1 MENQVDWDNTPAP
14 LHKVLAEEFTAL
26 GIPVQPGGGNEAD
39 GLRDVYAQLHNTGR
53 RLSALCISGG
63 GIRSATFALGA
74 IQGLAEAGLL
84 TQFDYLSTVSGGGY
98 IGSWLTAW
106 IKRAQGINNVI
117 PRLTGTTE
125 TNDDPCD
132 DAGAHPGTVQPDPI
146 GHLRDYNNY
155 LTPKMGLGSADTWSM
170 IAIVLRNLLLNW
182 LVFIPMLML
191 VVMMPRLL
199 LAFLQVSPPSEGT
212 FVTPYGQPHLWVLGV
227 AAVLFV
233 YSGYQKLLDLPSIG
247 HVNATQNQ
255 FLLKCLAPLCLSGL
269 LTMIGL
275 WWGIG
280 GPATQ
285 PTFWTITRFMLLL
298 TSVCLALYLLRSLWR
313 KELPVSGGWRA
324 LNFTL
329 AVLLGGMASG
339 AAIYLLGRD
348 LLAAAI
354 RDGNP
359 TLYITFGPPLIMAT
373 MLIGDILLVG
383 FGSRTLES
391 EDLEW
396 LARSSGFK
404 LSSSMAWMILCGLT
418 LIAPHYVFAL
428 GGWAQSA
435 LSSLGGVSG
444 LITALAGNSARTVGK
459 PDDKHSAGLASRAM
473 ELAAKVTLPLFV
485 VSLIIAL
492 SIVLDVIVDQL
503 NFAPFGYWQHTQI
516 LTNTPFLSLLGLTA
530 AIALF
535 CSVMGRFVDINKFSL
550 HGMYRF
556 RLIRAYLAASNPDLD
571 NLRFTGFNDSDDLR
585 MHEFRGQ
592 RPLHVVNT
600 ALNLASGSRL
610 DWQQRKAASFTI
622 SPYHAGSAD
631 VGYRDASR
639 YCGGIRLGTAM
650 TISGAAASPNMG
662 YHTSSLVA
670 FTMMLFNARLG
681 AWLGNPGVPGQ
692 KTWAFK
698 GPRFAVAPMM
708 SEALSRTNE
717 NGPYVYL
724 SDGGHFENLALYEMI
739 RRRCS
744 PIVVLDSGCDR
755 NYTYEDLGNALRKIR
770 IDLKIPIEFS
780 DTQLSPLIEKQRRCA
795 VAAIRYSCV
804 DAGARDGLLVYF
816 KPMVRHTESPDVLSY
831 SASSA
836 AFPHEST
843 SDQWFTE
850 AQTESYRALG
860 MQTIREAALGF
871 PGGTLA
877 EFADFL
883 SGRRGAAA

>member
-1 MENQVDWDNTPAP
+1 MENQVDRDKQPSQ
-14 LHKVLAEEFTAL
+14 LHEVLVDEFAAL
-26 GIPVQPGGGNEAD
+26 GISIQLPDGGSPED
-39 GLRDVYAQLHNTGR
+39 RLRDVYSQLHLSGK

-74 IQGLAEAGLL
+74 LQGLAEAGMLH
-84 TQFDYLSTVSGGGY
+84 QFDYLSTVSGGGY

-106 IKRAQGINNVI
+106 IKRAGGISHVI
-117 PRLTGTTE
+117 PRLTGSTE

-132 DAGAHPGTVQPDPI
+132 DPGAHPGLPQPDPI
-146 GHLRDYNNY
+146 AHLRDYNNY
-155 LTPKMGLGSADTWSM
+155 LTPKLGLGSADTWSM

-191 VVMMPRLL
+191 VVMAPRLL
-199 LAFLQVSPPSEGT
+199 LSFLQMAPPT
-212 FVTPYGQPHLWVLGV
+212 TQLGQPYILALGL

-247 HVNATQNQ
+247 HVNATQAQ
-255 FLLKCLAPLCLSGL
+255 FLTRCLAPLCLSGL
-269 LTMIGL
+269 LAMIGI
-275 WWGIG
+275 WWGG
-280 GPATQ
+280 TGVAGQ
-285 PTFWTITRFMLLL
+285 LTIFSTIRFMLGL
-298 TSVCLALYLLRSLWR
+298 TVVCLLLYLLRSLYR
-313 KELPVSGGWRA
+313 KELPVRGGGRA
-324 LNFTL
+324 WHFIL
-329 AVLLGGMASG
+329 AMMLGGIASG
-339 AAIYLLGRD
+339 AAVYLLGRD
-348 LLAAAI
+348 LLAAAL

-359 TLYITFGPPLIMAT
+359 TLYVTFGPPLIMAT
-373 MLIGDILLVG
+373 MLFGDILLVG

-404 LSSSMAWMILCGLT
+404 LSSSLAWMLLCGLT
-418 LIAPHYVFAL
+418 LIAPHYVINL
-428 GGWAQSA
+428 EGWAQSA
-435 LSSLGGVSG
+435 LSSLGGISG
-444 LITALAGNSARTVGK
+444 LITAFAGHSARTRGK
-459 PDDKHSAGLASRAM
+459 PDNDQNAGIS
-473 ELAAKVTLPLFV
+473 AKVMDVVTKLTLPLFV
-485 VSLIIAL
+485 ISLIVAL
-492 SIVLDVIVDQL
+492 SILLDVIVDQL
-503 NFAPFGYWQHTQI
+503 QMSPYGFRQHTLV
-516 LTNTPFLSLLGLTA
+516 LTSTPFVPLLGLTF
-530 AIALF
+530 AIAVF
-535 CSVMGRFVDINKFSL
+535 CALMGRFVDINKFSL

-571 NLRFTGFNDSDDLR
+571 NQRFTGFNESDDIR

-600 ALNLASGSRL
+600 ALNLASGARL

-622 SPYHAGSAD
+622 SPYHTGSAD
-631 VGYRDASR
+631 LGFRDSAR

-681 AWLGNPGVPGQ
+681 AWLGNPGNPGGG
-692 KTWAFK
+692 TWPRK
-698 GPRFAVAPMM
+698 GPRFAVSPMM

-717 NGPYVYL
+717 TGPYVYL

-744 PIVVLDSGCDR
+744 PIVVLDSGCDPKY
-755 NYTYEDLGNALRKIR
+755 NYEDLGNALRKIR
-770 IDLKIPIEFS
+770 IDLKIPIEFP
-780 DTQLSPLIEKQRRCA
+780 DAQLAPLLEKERRCA

-804 DAGARDGLLVYF
+804 DAGARDGLLIYF
-816 KPMVRHTESPDVLSY
+816 KPMVRPTQSPDVLSY
-831 SASSA
+831 AAASPT
-836 AFPHEST
+836 FPHEST
-843 SDQWFTE
+843 NDQWFTE

-860 MQTIREAALGF
+860 MQTIREAAAGF
-871 PGGTLA
+871 PGGTLT
-877 EFADFL
+877 EFAEHL

>member
-1 MENQVDWDNTPAP
+1 MENQVDRNNAPAP
-14 LHKVLAEEFTAL
+14 LHEVLAEEYAAL
-26 GIPVQPGGGNEAD
+26 GISLQPGGGSEED
-39 GLRDVYAQLHNTGR
+39 GLRDVYAQLHNSGK

-74 IQGLAEAGLL
+74 IQGLAEAGMLQ
-84 TQFDYLSTVSGGGY
+84 QFDYLSTVSGGGY

-106 IKRAQGINNVI
+106 IKRAGGLWNVI
-117 PRLTGTTE
+117 PRLTGSTE

-132 DAGAHPGTVQPDPI
+132 DPGAHPGDAQPDPI
-146 GHLRDYNNY
+146 AHLRDYNNY
-155 LTPKMGLGSADTWSM
+155 LTPKLGLGSADTWSM
-170 IAIVLRNLLLNW
+170 ISIVLRNLLLNW

-191 VVMMPRLL
+191 VVMAPRLL
-199 LAFLQVSPPSEGT
+199 LAFLQLAPP
-212 FVTPYGQPHLWVLGV
+212 VTQLGQPYILALGI

-247 HVNATQNQ
+247 HVNATQTQ
-255 FLLKCLAPLCLSGL
+255 FLRDCLAPLCLSGL
-269 LTMIGL
+269 LAMIGI
-275 WWGIG
+275 WWGG
-280 GPATQ
+280 AGVAGQ
-285 PTFWTITRFMLLL
+285 LTIASTILFTLGL
-298 TSVCLALYLLRSLWR
+298 TVICLVLYLLRSLWL
-313 KELPVSGGWRA
+313 KELPVRGAGRA
-324 LNFTL
+324 WHFIL
-329 AVLLGGMASG
+329 AMLLGGIASG
-339 AAIYLLGRD
+339 AAVYLLGRD
-348 LLAAAI
+348 LLGAAL

-359 TLYITFGPPLIMAT
+359 TLYATFGPPLIMAT
-373 MLIGDILLVG
+373 MLLGDILLVG

-404 LSSSMAWMILCGLT
+404 LSTSLAWMILCGLV

-435 LSSLGGVSG
+435 LSSIGGVSG
-444 LITALAGNSARTVGK
+444 LITAFAGHSATTGGK
-459 PDDKHSAGLASRAM
+459 PDNNRKTGLSSRLM
-473 ELAAKVTLPLFV
+473 EIGTKLTLPLFV

-492 SIVLDVIVDQL
+492 SILLDVIVDQL
-503 NFAPFGYWQHTQI
+503 HLTPYSFQQHTQV
-516 LTNTPFLSLLGLTA
+516 LTSTPFLPLMGLTL
-530 AIALF
+530 AIAVF
-535 CSVMGRFVDINKFSL
+535 CALMGRFVDINKFSL

-571 NLRFTGFNDSDDLR
+571 NQRFTGFNESDDMR

-592 RPLHVVNT
+592 RPLHIVNT
-600 ALNLASGSRL
+600 ALNLASGARL

-631 VGYRDASR
+631 LGFRDAAR

-681 AWLGNPGVPGQ
+681 AWLGNPGTPGDD
-692 KTWAFK
+692 TWPRK
-698 GPRFAVAPMM
+698 GPRFAVSPMM
-708 SEALSRTNE
+708 SEALSRTDE

-744 PIVVLDSGCDR
+744 PIVVLDSGCDPH
-755 NYTYEDLGNALRKIR
+755 YTYEDLGNALRKIR
-770 IDLKIPIEFS
+770 IDMKIPIEFPDS
-780 DTQLSPLIEKQRRCA
+780 QFAPLIEKERRCA

-804 DAGARDGLLVYF
+804 DAGARDGVLIYF
-816 KPMVRHTESPDVLSY
+816 KPMVRSTQSPDVLSY
-831 SASSA
+831 AASSPT
-836 AFPHEST
+836 FPHET
-843 SDQWFTE
+843 TNDQWFTE

-860 MQTIREAALGF
+860 MQTIREAAAGF
-871 PGGTLA
+871 AGGTLA
-877 EFADFL
+877 EFAEHL